1 MMKPVVF
8 DVDGVSEI
16 VEQHNSVFL
25 VPHATQKILSRKH
38 TPDYGVK
45 LALMLETEKA
55 KDKTPR

>member
-1 MMKPVVF
+1 MKPVVF

-38 TPDYGVK
+38 TPDHGVNTDVGDG
-45 LALMLETEKA
+45 ESQG
-55 KDKTPR
+55 